1 MVGPVLSTLYVLTH
15 LTQQKL
21 YEIVIVIIPILQ
33 MRNWGSFFK
42 VTNPCSL
49 PLVHE
54 AAELSLS

>member
-33 MRNWGSFFK
+33 MRNWGSFF
-42 VTNPCSL
+42 
-49 PLVHE
+49 
-54 AAELSLS
+54 